1 MDMLLTNKNAVIY
14 GAGGAIGSAIA
25 LAFAREGARVFLT
38 GRRMASVDAV
48 AREILDG
55 GGVAEMAQVDALD
68 ELAIEKHLSTVAEK
82 AGSIDISINT
92 IGLPPQ
98 RIPGMPLL
106 EQSAENFALPVT
118 TLTQTHF
125 LTARAA
131 ARHMVE
137 KRSGVI
143 LTLTATPSR
152 VPVPGLGH
160 MATAWA
166 AIEALTR
173 SLAIELGPQG
183 IRVICLR
190 SNALPE
196 TATIREAYG
205 RFANALGITFEQ
217 VEAQNA
223 AMTPLRRLPKLV
235 EVANVAAFM
244 ASDQAS
250 AMTATVANLSCGLL
264 AD

>member
-25 LAFAREGARVFLT
+25 HAFAREGARVFLT

-55 GGVAEMAQVDALD
+55 GGVAEKAQ
-68 ELAIEKHLSTVAEK
+68 
-82 AGSIDISINT
+82 SIDISINT